1 MNAAHQTDR
10 KQRQSVRLAGRIVFL
25 FLAAYGIGILA
36 GRLHAQLKKQEPK
49 QETIQLIPAS
59 QAQTSKAQENAQ
71 DRSKTVPEP
80 KQIAITFNDGP
91 NPYYTRTLLE
101 GLKKRGVKATFFV
114 LGSEVEKYPDI
125 LEEIHEGG
133 HMIGVHS
140 YEHVNFGQIGDEAAK
155 QQIEK
160 TQEAIYAV
168 TGEYTGFIRPP
179 YGCWK
184 DSLDDKVDMIEVLWD
199 VDPLDW
205 ATADADAVTQRILQN
220 AKEGSIIL
228 LHDASKASVQA
239 ALTVI
244 DSLTKEGYE
253 FVTVEE
259 LLLE

>member
-1 MNAAHQTDR
+1 MSAANQTDQTHKHR
-10 KQRQSVRLAGRIVFL
+10 SIRLAGRIVL
-25 FLAAYGIGILA
+25 LLLIAYGIGVLA
-36 GRLHAQLKKQEPK
+36 GRLHAQYKKQPP
-49 QETIQLIPAS
+49 ETETLRLITDV
-59 QAQTSKAQENAQ
+59 QTQGDTFAVENAVQ
-71 DRSKTVPEP
+71 EP
-80 KQIAITFNDGP
+80 KQIAITFDDGP
-91 NPYYTRTLLE
+91 NPNYTKTLLE

-114 LGSEVEKYPDI
+114 LGSEVEKFPEI
-125 LEEIHEGG
+125 LEAVHADG

-140 YEHVNFGQIGDEAAK
+140 YEHVNFGQIGDEAAQK
-155 QQIEK
+155 QIER

-184 DSLDDKVDMIEVLWD
+184 DSLDDKVNMIEVLWD

-205 ATADADAVTQRILQN
+205 AATDADVVTQRILKN
-220 AKEGSIIL
+220 VKEGSIIL
-228 LHDASKASVQA
+228 LHDASKSSVQA

-244 DSLTKEGYE
+244 DALTEQGYE